1 MSPRI
6 RGTFRVKSI
15 LFFMPNWRDVYIY
28 IYIYYETYIYIYYEK
43 LIPVYISPLDKFTFH
58 RRKSI
63 PAIIFVLRKN
73 VRVGVVLHGDVK
85 LPYSGKCVCICISIK
100 RAGRFLVP
108 TYGHTSRNTIL
119 LVVENEPT
127 ISNNVELRKFN
138 FLYFIELHNT
148 ITLQVISLYR
158 YL

>member
-1 MSPRI
+1 MVIDESTYTRNISRKINFVLHAKLTRRI
-6 RGTFRVKSI
+6 
-15 LFFMPNWRDVYIY
+15 
-28 IYIYYETYIYIYYEK
+28 YIYIYYEK
-43 LIPVYISPLDKFTFH
+43 LIPVYINPLDKFTFH

-73 VRVGVVLHGDVK
+73 VRVVVVLHGDVK
-85 LPYSGKCVCICISIK
+85 LPYSDKCVCICISIK